1 MIESVTAGTRRTG
14 SETKAQVQRIAF
26 ELFTAQGVEA
36 TSLRQIA
43 ERLGISKASLYY
55 HFASKDE
62 IVRSLFSARGDEAA
76 ELLDWACS
84 REPAP
89 DLLERAVLRWVDST
103 SVDKLRGIRFVNA
116 NPAMVRGMDAGSAEI
131 RNSLERLAQFLAG
144 DAADPTRLL
153 LVRMALLSIN
163 SAVMAAEGTSLSDVE
178 IVAAARE
185 AALAF
190 VGMLREGSV

>member
-1 MIESVTAGTRRTG
+1 MTERTRRTG
-14 SETKAQVQRIAF
+14 SETKAQAQRIAF
-26 ELFTAQGVEA
+26 ELFTAQGIKA

-62 IVRSLFSARGDEAA
+62 IVRSLFSVRGDEAA
-76 ELLDWACS
+76 ELLDWA
-84 REPAP
+84 RTEKPAP

-131 RNSLERLAQFLAG
+131 RDGLERLAQFLAG
-144 DAADPTRLL
+144 DDADPTRLL

-178 IVAAARE
+178 IVAVARE

-190 VGMLREGSV
+190 VGVLRGSSV

>member
-1 MIESVTAGTRRTG
+1 MHPVADH
-14 SETKAQVQRIAF
+14 

-43 ERLGISKASLYY
+43 ERLGISKASLSY

-76 ELLDWACS
+76 ELLDWA
-84 REPAP
+84 RFQEPAP

-103 SVDKLRGIRFVNA
+103 SLDKLRGIRFVNA
-116 NPAMVRGMDAGSAEI
+116 NPAIVRGMDAGS
-131 RNSLERLAQFLAG
+131 
-144 DAADPTRLL
+144 
-153 LVRMALLSIN
+153 
-163 SAVMAAEGTSLSDVE
+163 AEGTSLSDVE

-185 AALAF
+185 VALAF
-190 VGMLREGSV
+190 VRMLRGSSV

>member
-1 MIESVTAGTRRTG
+1 VTAGTRRTG
-14 SETKAQVQRIAF
+14 SETKAQAQRIAF
-26 ELFTAQGVEA
+26 ELFTTQGVEA

-62 IVRSLFSARGDEAA
+62 IVRSLFSVRGDEAA
-76 ELLDWACS
+76 ELLDWA
-84 REPAP
+84 RAEKPAP

-131 RNSLERLAQFLAG
+131 RNGLERLARFLAG
-144 DAADPTRLL
+144 EAADPIRLL

-163 SAVMAAEGTSLSDVE
+163 SAVMAAEGTSLSDAE

-190 VGMLREGSV
+190 VGMLRGSSM